1 MSAYASEYPSVEFD
15 AAYKKFFEEFYATSD
30 TPDAHEK
37 YIENF
42 TKDATLIMASKKVKG
57 SDGMLYSISALLE
70 HPGLPRAEILALRKG
85 MWEKV
90 ASRKHQA
97 LKIFPFGPGSN
108 ECMLYGTVKYGLKA
122 GGESGV
128 DWAARAHLVKDN
140 GRVKMDF
147 YQVYLVS
154 ILGYIRMM
162 LTIFRTLVHRVSKC
176 RVFNIPR
183 SVRLIGLCGEMLV
196 SAHVCK

>member
-1 MSAYASEYPSVEFD
+1 MSAYASEYPSVEIDVAF
-15 AAYKKFFEEFYATSD
+15 KKFFEEFYATSD

-57 SDGMLYSISALLE
+57 SD
-70 HPGLPRAEILALRKG
+70 EILALRKG

-90 ASRKHQA
+90 ASRKHRA
-97 LKIFPFGPGSN
+97 FKIFPFGPNSD
-108 ECMLYGTVKYGLKA
+108 EFMLYGTVQYGLKA

-128 DWAARAHLVKDN
+128 DWAARAHLVKDD

-147 YQVYLVS
+147 YQVYLDT
-154 ILGYIRMM
+154 GAQN
-162 LTIFRTLVHRVSKC
+162 K
-176 RVFNIPR
+176 
-183 SVRLIGLCGEMLV
+183 
-196 SAHVCK
+196 